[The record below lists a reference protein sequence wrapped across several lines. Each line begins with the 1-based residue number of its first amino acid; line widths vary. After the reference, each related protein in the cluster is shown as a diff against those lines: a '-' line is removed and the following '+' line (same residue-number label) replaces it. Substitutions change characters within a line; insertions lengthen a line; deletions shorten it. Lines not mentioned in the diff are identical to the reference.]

1 MALNGGS
8 QIPHRNT
15 AYHAVHLRDLRRLC
29 SCALHCFHQVF
40 GFPPTEYHM
49 LGKVEEELEPFF
61 KLWNMISDFHASRKE
76 WLHGS
81 FLGACTQL
89 PAETRYS

>member
-1 MALNGGS
+1 
-8 QIPHRNT
+8 
-15 AYHAVHLRDLRRLC
+15 
-29 SCALHCFHQVF
+29 
-40 GFPPTEYHM
+40 M

-81 FLGACTQL
+81 FLGEEHVLTL
-89 PAETRYS
+89 SWHDVHTSDLLHPFEETHIKLVHNCRHRP